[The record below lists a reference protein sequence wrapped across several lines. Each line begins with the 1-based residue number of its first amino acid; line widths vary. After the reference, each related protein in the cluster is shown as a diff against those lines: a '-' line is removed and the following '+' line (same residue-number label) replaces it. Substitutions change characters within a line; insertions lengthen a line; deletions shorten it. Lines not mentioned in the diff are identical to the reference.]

1 MKKRCR
7 HGSRGMTLI
16 ELLVVI
22 GIIGVLAGI
31 AVPNFGGFIENR
43 RIDAYNNQLISK
55 MRSVR
60 SLAIKRRR
68 RLALKFDTSSKS
80 FSVKKLRHVQWD
92 LLSDINEKIA
102 KGVDFNTLF
111 SYKDLVIF
119 DEPASDPPEWQKV
132 KITDS
137 PKDGVESMEI
147 NFSDYSVI
155 FDPSGTVEIK
165 SGGVAT
171 IKIIGKY
178 KNFLISLYKG
188 GQVRSQRAN

>member
-1 MKKRCR
+1 MKKGCR
-7 HGSRGMTLI
+7 HDSRGVTLI
-16 ELLVVI
+16 EMLVVI

-43 RIDAYNNQLISK
+43 RIDTYNNQLIAQ

-60 SLAIKRRR
+60 SLAIAKGR

-80 FSVKKLRHVQWD
+80 FSVKKLRHVQWN

-102 KGVDFNTLF
+102 KGADFNTLV
-111 SYKDLVIF
+111 SDKDLVIF
-119 DEPASDPPEWQKV
+119 DEAALDIPEWQNV

-137 PKDGVESMEI
+137 PKDGVQKMEI

-188 GQVRSQRAN
+188 GQVRSQRVN